1 MAPTAYAAGGGD
13 VSLVIDDKP
22 DMLAVIEE
30 EVIQSYPDSK
40 IDKAH
45 NYEKTAE
52 FLKSRVYD
60 LVLLDILGVHGV
72 DLLRMALM
80 RDFKVSM

>member
-1 MAPTAYAAGGGD
+1 MAPTAYTAGGGD
-13 VSLVIDDKP
+13 VSLVLDDKP
-22 DMLAVIEE
+22 DMLAVIEK
-30 EVIQSYPDSK
+30 EVIQACPDSK

-52 FLKSRVYD
+52 FPKSRVYD
-60 LVLLDILGVHGV
+60 LVLLDILGTHDV
-72 DLLRMALM
+72 DLLRIALM